1 MILDSIDV
9 DLDQDTF
16 LSHPIILIDS
26 FKSLIGID
34 LEKSKKIRHNLTP
47 YINSYI
53 SLGKPISSSNKKVS
67 DFNSANVSISLIS
80 LYDILKTGD
89 INNCETIIFEILNV
103 SDGKHILE
111 YLLEL
116 SLLQSGK
123 SFIIITSI
131 IRCMEFCDSPNMF
144 KFILLAAKAIILDE
158 DLEPVENKSFNN
170 VFNIENY
177 VLTNFQLI
185 IFGYL
190 IDFQNKTWIR
200 KDKINNNLDIFKK
213 NIFNETKLF
222 TYKNNYKFIK
232 QIKACG
238 RVCLLDFIDLDNF
251 SIMDLFHLNAIRCL
265 IKNNIPN
272 NISAYYLN
280 QLFEENES

>member
-9 DLDQDTF
+9 DLDHETF
-16 LSHPIILIDS
+16 LSHPIILIDT

-34 LEKSKKIRHNLTP
+34 LVKSKKIQHSLTP

-53 SLGKPISSSNKKVS
+53 SSGKLRSSPNKKVGA
-67 DFNSANVSISLIS
+67 FNSTNVSISLIS
-80 LYDILKTGD
+80 LYDMLKIGD
-89 INNCETIIFEILNV
+89 INNCEIIILEILNV

-131 IRCMEFCDSPNMF
+131 IRCMEFCDNPNMF
-144 KFILLAAKAIILDE
+144 KFILLAANAIILDE
-158 DLEPVENKSFNN
+158 DLELVESKTFDNM
-170 VFNIENY
+170 FNIENC
-177 VLTNFQLI
+177 VLTDFQLI

-190 IDFQNKTWIR
+190 IDSQHKIWIR

-213 NIFNETKLF
+213 NIFNETKSF
-222 TYKNNYKFIK
+222 TYKKNYKFIK
-232 QIKACG
+232 QIKTCG

-251 SIMDLFHLNAIRCL
+251 SRIDLLHLNAIRCL
-265 IKNNIPN
+265 IKNNISH

-280 QLFEENES
+280 EIFEKNEI